1 MKKII
6 IIFAALSLMLTGCG
20 KVHDPSSATTETVN
34 TTEDVY
40 KEAEV
45 KEATYNMDAS
55 LINYQQEENK
65 HTYTIFTCAND
76 AYAVLAED
84 CVHYLTEDYQKIQDV
99 VEGINVQVWNIN
111 KTSTKETAAFIQIV
125 SPQILDTQKLFIY
138 AFGTTD
144 YQEGMAF
151 DSVDEYKTNY
161 GTETLVSVYLQVVDA
176 PLDMEKLYN
185 TTRPIYESLRL
196 INLGDGYDI
205 IHVSTEKTKSYE
217 EDGALWTPVDAQ
229 YFTGVDYS
237 NAFHDVI
244 NNAYVA
250 RGKIDGNYKDITILH
265 NTNHTIV
272 FRTTENGPE
281 VGITNYIANAEA
293 PNCIVG
299 NIVLSPEMTTISDEA
314 GRRAIIIFFN

>member
-45 KEATYNMDAS
+45 KEATYNMDAN

-99 VEGINVQVWNIN
+99 VEGISVQVWNIN

-125 SPQILDTQKLFIY
+125 SPQILDTQKLFVY

-151 DSVDEYKTNY
+151 ESVDEYKTNY
-161 GTETLVSVYLQVVDA
+161 E
-176 PLDMEKLYN
+176 
-185 TTRPIYESLRL
+185 
-196 INLGDGYDI
+196 
-205 IHVSTEKTKSYE
+205 
-217 EDGALWTPVDAQ
+217 
-229 YFTGVDYS
+229 
-237 NAFHDVI
+237 
-244 NNAYVA
+244 
-250 RGKIDGNYKDITILH
+250 
-265 NTNHTIV
+265 
-272 FRTTENGPE
+272 
-281 VGITNYIANAEA
+281 
-293 PNCIVG
+293 
-299 NIVLSPEMTTISDEA
+299 
-314 GRRAIIIFFN
+314 III